1 MDSTCIFLLCLK
13 MAEKRL
19 QQPWFKEE
27 GEDKP
32 EDSPVE
38 VGGVVDVIAALACH
52 VLAIGE
58 VEETEEDA
66 GDGNHCEQQDL
77 VPGVEEYRGEKDSG
91 NRSRSPDGGIP
102 RRLPVTDDI
111 RNGCRRHTPEI
122 EKQESP
128 FAKTQIAESCLNVLS
143 ERPKCK
149 HVHQQ
154 VHPVSMYES
163 VRQDAPP
170 LSLLYHPLRF
180 QCQSFK
186 QVLPVETGQR
196 YAECSCNNQVG
207 EHIT

>member
-1 MDSTCIFLLCLK
+1 MPGMGITANSRILSQGL
-13 MAEKRL
+13 RN
-19 QQPWFKEE
+19 
-27 GEDKP
+27 
-32 EDSPVE
+32 
-38 VGGVVDVIAALACH
+38 IAAKRTA
-52 VLAIGE
+52 
-58 VEETEEDA
+58 ETAPEA
-66 GDGNHCEQQDL
+66 
-77 VPGVEEYRGEKDSG
+77 PMEEYHGC
-91 NRSRSPDGGIP
+91 
-102 RRLPVTDDI
+102 LPVTDDI